1 MSYLRYG
8 FVLLTLLILSDSF
21 SLVFAQSMWDFKGK
35 NTNISPLYPHH
46 TGSKKSSVRSRDYQ
60 SRDYQSRDSQ
70 SKGSQSKGYQ
80 KIKFPPKIRF
90 RYLSGTYTSDS
101 QEATYSAS
109 SIIWDRMGIGQT
121 VLKYKTIE
129 SGNTVDIENTS
140 MDLSYTY
147 GYEYTLTLGISSVDS
162 GELSGITSDSK
173 IYNSSNVEGSG
184 YFSIFGIEFG
194 IFEILLGYKYIRY
207 TFIDLESESTSLYWS
222 SYSNSGGHYLTG
234 IGLVF

>member
-1 MSYLRYG
+1 MRYG
-8 FVLLTLLILSDSF
+8 ILLLTLFILSDSF
-21 SLVFAQSMWDFKGK
+21 SLVFAQSMYDFKGK
-35 NTNISPLYPHH
+35 STNISPGR
-46 TGSKKSSVRSRDYQ
+46 TQTESKKSMDTYSGESMDTYSRKSSVISED
-60 SRDYQSRDSQ
+60 
-70 SKGSQSKGYQ
+70 YQ

-90 RYLSGTYTSDS
+90 RYLSGTYTSDT

-109 SIIWDRMGIGQT
+109 SIIWDRVGIGQT

-129 SGNTVDIENTS
+129 SGNTVDLENTS

-194 IFEILLGYKYIRY
+194 IFEILLGYKHIRF
-207 TFIDLESESTSLYWS
+207 TFIDLVSESTSLHWS
-222 SYSNSGGHYLTG
+222 SFSDSGSQYLTG

>member
-1 MSYLRYG
+1 MY
-8 FVLLTLLILSDSF
+8 
-21 SLVFAQSMWDFKGK
+21 DFKGK
-35 NTNISPLYPHH
+35 STNISPGRMQ
-46 TGSKKSSVRSRDYQ
+46 TESKKSMDTYSGESMDTYSRKSSVI
-60 SRDYQSRDSQ
+60 
-70 SKGSQSKGYQ
+70 SKDYQ

-129 SGNTVDIENTS
+129 SGNTFDVENTS

-222 SYSNSGGHYLTG
+222 SFSDSGSQYLTG

>member
-1 MSYLRYG
+1 
-8 FVLLTLLILSDSF
+8 
-21 SLVFAQSMWDFKGK
+21 MWDFKGK

-129 SGNTVDIENTS
+129 SGNTVDLENTS

-194 IFEILLGYKYIRY
+194 IFEILLGYRYIRY

-222 SYSNSGGHYLTG
+222 SFSKSGSQYLTG